1 MRLKVETIP
10 STGLILTFKE
20 TEYKIW
26 SMESE
31 GSSWPPIDW
40 EEQDWIPNVPPD
52 LVSRR
57 VRERHR
63 GPYRSATVPSISEQP
78 LRLPSAVLA
87 VADEAST
94 EIARFDAESG
104 SQLAPFGAIL
114 LRSESAS
121 SSRIENL
128 TSGAKAIALAEIGAT
143 DQRNAVEIVGNVH
156 AMQTAIDLDGR
167 VDENLILAMHSAL
180 MAGHDPG
187 SAGQWRTQQVWIGGD
202 NYGPHGAAFVP
213 PHHRY
218 VPAAMADLTE
228 FIRRDDIP
236 VLAHAAVAHAQFET
250 IHPFP
255 DGNGRTGRALIHS
268 ILRAKELTPH
278 VTVPIAAG
286 LLTDVDAYFTALTAY
301 RTGDPAPIVTAM
313 AEASFAA
320 VTNARQ
326 LLSEIIDI
334 RQGWNSVIKA
344 RPQASVWK
352 VADLALRIPVFD
364 AATVAGELGTTPS
377 NALRAIAPLAE
388 AGILSEFTGKRR
400 NRMWQA
406 REILGALDAF
416 ATRAGRR
423 RLG

>member
-1 MRLKVETIP
+1 MNSP
-10 STGLILTFKE
+10 
-20 TEYKIW
+20 
-26 SMESE
+26 
-31 GSSWPPIDW
+31 GSSWPPVGW
-40 EEQDWIPNVPPD
+40 EEQTWTPTVPPE

-57 VRERHR
+57 IRERHR
-63 GPYRSATVPSISEQP
+63 GPYRSAIVPAIAAQS

-104 SQLAPFGAIL
+104 SRLAPFGAIL
-114 LRSESAS
+114 LRSESTS

-128 TSGAKAIALAEIGAT
+128 TSGAKAIALAELGAT

-156 AMQTAIDLDGR
+156 AMQTAIDLDG
-167 VDENLILAMHSAL
+167 VLDEDLVLAVHAAL
-180 MAGHDPG
+180 MAGHDPET
-187 SAGQWRTQQVWIGGD
+187 AGQWRTQQVWIGGD

-213 PHHRY
+213 PHHHE
-218 VPAAMADLTE
+218 VPAAMADLME

-250 IHPFP
+250 IHPFS

-268 ILRAKELTPH
+268 ILRAKELTPN

-286 LLTDVDAYFTALTAY
+286 LLTDIDSYFAALTAY
-301 RTGDPAPIVTAM
+301 RAGDPAPIVTAM
-313 AEASFAA
+313 AEASFSAIA
-320 VTNARQ
+320 NARQ
-326 LLSEIIDI
+326 LLSEIVDI
-334 RQGWNSVIKA
+334 RSEWAETIMA
-344 RPQASVWK
+344 RPQATAWQ

-364 AATVAGELGTTPS
+364 AVTIARELGTTPS
-377 NALRAIAPLAE
+377 NAARAIAPLAE
-388 AGILSEFTGKRR
+388 AGILTEFTGKRR

-406 REILGALDAF
+406 REILQALDDF
-416 ATRAGRR
+416 AARAGRR

>member
-1 MRLKVETIP
+1 MKSP
-10 STGLILTFKE
+10 
-20 TEYKIW
+20 
-26 SMESE
+26 
-31 GSSWPPIDW
+31 GSSWPPVGW
-40 EEQDWIPNVPPD
+40 EEQTWTPTVPPE

-63 GPYRSATVPSISEQP
+63 GPYRSATVPAIAAQP

-104 SQLAPFGAIL
+104 SRLAPFGAIL
-114 LRSESAS
+114 LRSESTS

-128 TSGAKAIALAEIGAT
+128 TSGAKAIALAELGAT

-156 AMQTAIDLDGR
+156 AMQTAIDLDG
-167 VDENLILAMHSAL
+167 VLDEDLVLAMHAAL
-180 MAGHDPG
+180 MAGHDAET
-187 SAGQWRTQQVWIGGD
+187 AGQWRTQQVWIGGD

-213 PHHRY
+213 PHHHR
-218 VPAAMADLTE
+218 VPAAMADLME

-268 ILRAKELTPH
+268 ILRAKELTPN

-286 LLTDVDAYFTALTAY
+286 LSTDIDSYFSALTAY
-301 RTGDPAPIVTAM
+301 RVGDPAPIVTAM
-313 AEASFAA
+313 AEASFSAIA
-320 VTNARQ
+320 NARQ
-326 LLSEIIDI
+326 LLSEIVEI
-334 RQGWNSVIKA
+334 RSEWAETIAA
-344 RPQASVWK
+344 RPQATAWQ

-364 AATVAGELGTTPS
+364 AVTIARELGTTPS
-377 NALRAIAPLAE
+377 NAARAIAPLAE
-388 AGILSEFTGKRR
+388 AGILTEFTGKRR

-406 REILGALDAF
+406 REILQALDDF
-416 ATRAGRR
+416 AARAGRR